1 MGQEGDVQRGGFR
14 LDGPVTSRDKVD
26 RRLCLLGS
34 WWYTL
39 SLLLDSKSSSLSMR
53 MRALYRCG
61 RIDIGMTAVAAR
73 RSGRGVKRICI
84 DIWATVSRFPMKLL
98 GPADPPNDDSSS
110 QTVWFNALALRYSV
124 AQITQTI
131 AAIVCV
137 RGLRLYDIFGNEEI
151 LRDDQTLFGTRSADR
166 AEDKGLTRDVEPSTF
181 IHKNENEIEFYV
193 ALSEAIRSFVG
204 IEGRAR
210 VSRENKNDDIAFR
223 LVLNSTFF
231 TFNNKIYKQ
240 IFGTPMGS
248 PLSPIVANMVMQ
260 DLEDK
265 AI

>member
-34 WWYTL
+34 WWYTRG
-39 SLLLDSKSSSLSMR
+39 SLLLGFKSLSLSTR
-53 MRALYRCG
+53 MQALYRCG
-61 RIDIGMTAVAAR
+61 RIDIGMTAVAAAAAR

-131 AAIVCV
+131 AAMFVCV

-151 LRDDQTLFGTRSADR
+151 LRDDQTLFETYLDR

-210 VSRENKNDDIAFR
+210 VFRENKNDDQRNEEKRVGLTVVWHGSLASR
-223 LVLNSTFF
+223 LRCRNECWSVSPTS
-231 TFNNKIYKQ
+231 
-240 IFGTPMGS
+240 FGQC
-248 PLSPIVANMVMQ
+248 LH
-260 DLEDK
+260 L
-265 AI
+265 